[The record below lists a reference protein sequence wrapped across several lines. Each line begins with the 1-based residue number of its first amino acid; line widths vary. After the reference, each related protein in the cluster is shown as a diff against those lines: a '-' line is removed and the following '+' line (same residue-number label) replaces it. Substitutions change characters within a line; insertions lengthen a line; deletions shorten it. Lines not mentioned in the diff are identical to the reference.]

1 MTIYNVNYLCREVL
15 RDPAFREQLRRDPR
29 AALSRYDLTP
39 AERAALEAGDVGK
52 LYKLGAN
59 SFCMGYLARFGV
71 LGLDIPI
78 YGDRMRVVHGLG
90 GSERA

>member
-1 MTIYNVNYLCREVL
+1 MSIYNVNYLCREVL
-15 RDPAFREQLRRDPR
+15 RDPAFREALKADPK
-29 AALSRYDLTP
+29 AALARYDLTA

-71 LGLDIPI
+71 LGLDIPR
-78 YGDRMRVVHGLG
+78 YAERMHAVDGMAG
-90 GSERA
+90 TERS